1 MSSEIGPTLDQ
12 RRARHAWEAVAR
24 ISESPGKLQKAYRRE
39 AKRLPVRTL
48 TAGLGQALAFLNA
61 KSNEANEELL
71 RDISDWV
78 LEKRRRP
85 ESGLERPKADALIEK
100 IVEGNGVFLRTTTGE
115 VLAYTQ
121 WLNRFSE
128 AELEDE
134 EG

>member
-1 MSSEIGPTLDQ
+1 MSDEIGPTLDQ

-24 ISESPGKLQKAYRRE
+24 MSKRHGKLQKAYRRE

-61 KSNEANEELL
+61 KSGEANQELL
-71 RDISDWV
+71 RDVADWV
-78 LEKRRRP
+78 LEKRGRP
-85 ESGLERPKADALIEK
+85 ESLIERPNAGALIEK
-100 IVEGNGVFLRTTTGE
+100 IVDGNGVFLRIAVDE

>member
-1 MSSEIGPTLDQ
+1 MSDELGQTLDQ

-24 ISESPGKLQKAYRRE
+24 MSERPGKLQNAYRRE

-61 KSNEANEELL
+61 KRSEAHDELL
-71 RDISDWV
+71 RDVADWV
-78 LEKRRRP
+78 LNKREGP
-85 ESGLERPKADALIEK
+85 KSVFERPKAGALIEK
-100 IVEGNGVFLRTTTGE
+100 IVEGNGVFLRIAVDE
-115 VLAYTQ
+115 VLAYTR